1 METKQESMNEISR
14 KNTLAKTIIDLVS
27 DANQSVMGMPAKEQ
41 KVILAHVVI
50 DDRIYEV
57 DLTARLVKMEDVV
70 DNNRVIIPITEV

>member
-1 METKQESMNEISR
+1 MSEISR

-27 DANQSVMGMPAKEQ
+27 DANQSIMGLPAKEQ
-41 KVILAHVVI
+41 KVILANVVI

-57 DLTARLVKMEDVV
+57 DITAKLIKMEDAV